1 MKEKKLKENKII
13 AITAI
18 INFVVAIL
26 KITFGVLFS
35 FSTLISDSIQSIMD
49 FGTDVMSI
57 VANKIGKRRANK
69 TYPFG
74 YGQIYYIA
82 NLLTGFFLFLIGL
95 FILYQFFF
103 FKGTFTPNIKIT
115 IALLVVLL
123 LKIIVVYLLNH
134 YGRKYTSELMIEAA
148 KESKADFI
156 STVVVLAV
164 LLIAFFE
171 ESIPAG
177 INIDKVGS
185 FGMALY
191 VFYTSI
197 KMMVSNVKG
206 LLTNDTE
213 NEDLKHQ
220 IEQKL
225 QKYEDVKLKKV
236 TIIKMSSYYSVFL
249 QIKTSEEMTIKEY
262 IAYERKIKAKLKSW
276 NKMIRYVDIQ
286 PVER

>member
-13 AITAI
+13 TITAI

-35 FSTLISDSIQSIMD
+35 FSTLISDSIQSFMD
-49 FGTDVMSI
+49 FGTDIMSI

-74 YGQIYYIA
+74 YGQVYYIA
-82 NLLTGFFLFLIGL
+82 NLLTGFFLFLIGI

-115 IALLVVLL
+115 IALLIVLI

-156 STVVVLAV
+156 STVVVLVV

-171 ESIPAG
+171 EYIPAG
-177 INIDKVGS
+177 INIDKIGS
-185 FGMALY
+185 LGMCIY

-197 KMMVSNVKG
+197 KMMISNIKG
-206 LLTNDTE
+206 LLANDTE
-213 NEDLKHQ
+213 NEELKHE

-236 TIIKMSSYYSVFL
+236 KIIKMSSYYSVFL

-262 IAYERKIKAKLKSW
+262 IAYERKIKSKLKSW
-276 NKMIRYVDIQ
+276 NKAIRFVDVQ
-286 PVER
+286 PVEK

>member
-35 FSTLISDSIQSIMD
+35 FSTLISDSIQSFMD
-49 FGTDVMSI
+49 FFTDIASI

-74 YGQIYYIA
+74 YGQVYYIA
-82 NLLTGFFLFLIGL
+82 NLFTGFLLFLIGI

-103 FKGTFTPNIKIT
+103 FKGEFTPNIKIAA
-115 IALLVVLL
+115 ALLVVLV
-123 LKIIVVYLLNH
+123 LKLIVVYLLNH
-134 YGRKYTSELMIEAA
+134 YGRKYTSELMIESA

-171 ESIPAG
+171 EYIPSW
-177 INIDKVGS
+177 INIDKIGS
-185 FGMALY
+185 LGMAIY
-191 VFYTSI
+191 VFFISI
-197 KMMVSNVKG
+197 KIMVSNIKG
-206 LLTNDTE
+206 LLANDTE
-213 NEDLKHQ
+213 NEELKQQ

-236 TIIKMSSYYSVFL
+236 KIIKMSSYYSVFI

-262 IAYERKIKAKLKSW
+262 IAYEKKIKSKLKSY
-276 NKMIRYVDIQ
+276 NKLIRFVDVH
-286 PVER
+286 PV

>member
-13 AITAI
+13 TITAI
-18 INFVVAIL
+18 INFIVAVL

-35 FSTLISDSIQSIMD
+35 FSTLISDSIQSFID
-49 FGTDVMSI
+49 FFTDIMSI

-74 YGQIYYIA
+74 YGQVYYIA
-82 NLLTGFFLFLIGL
+82 NLITGFLLFLIGI

-103 FKGTFTPNIKIT
+103 FNGTFTPSIKIT

-123 LKIIVVYLLNH
+123 LKSIVVYLLNH
-134 YGRKYTSELMIEAA
+134 YGRKYTSELMIESA

-156 STVVVLAV
+156 STVVVLGV

-171 ESIPAG
+171 EHIPDG
-177 INIDKVGS
+177 INIDKIGS

-197 KMMVSNVKG
+197 KMMVLNVKG
-206 LLTNDTE
+206 LLANDTE
-213 NEDLKHQ
+213 NEELKQQ

-236 TIIKMSSYYSVFL
+236 KIIKMSSYYSVFL
-249 QIKTSEEMTIKEY
+249 QIKTSDEMTIKEY
-262 IAYERKIKAKLKSW
+262 IAYEKKIKSKLKSY
-276 NKMIRYVDIQ
+276 NKLIRFVDVH
-286 PVER
+286 PL

>member
-13 AITAI
+13 FITAI
-18 INFVVAIL
+18 INFIVAIL

-35 FSTLISDSIQSIMD
+35 FSTLISDSIQSIID
-49 FGTDVMSI
+49 FFTDIMSI

-74 YGQIYYIA
+74 YGQVYYIA
-82 NLLTGFFLFLIGL
+82 NLLTGFLLFLIGV

-103 FKGTFTPNIKIT
+103 FKGEFTPSIKIV
-115 IALLVVLL
+115 IALSVVLI
-123 LKIIVVYLLNH
+123 LKIVVVYLLNH
-134 YGRKYTSELMIEAA
+134 YGKKYTSELMIESA

-156 STVVVLAV
+156 STVVVLGV
-164 LLIAFFE
+164 LVIAFFE
-171 ESIPAG
+171 EYIPSG
-177 INIDKVGS
+177 INIDKIGS
-185 FGMALY
+185 FGMAIY

-197 KMMVSNVKG
+197 KIMLSNVKG
-206 LLTNDTE
+206 LLANDTE
-213 NEDLKHQ
+213 NEDLKHE

-236 TIIKMSSYYSVFL
+236 KVIKMSSYYSVFIE
-249 QIKTSEEMTIKEY
+249 IKTSEDMTIKEY
-262 IAYERKIKAKLKSW
+262 IEYERKIKAKLKSW
-276 NKMIRYVDIQ
+276 NKAIRFVDVQ